1 MVKHLINQPPTPKPQ
16 PRIKDE
22 HIEEIRQ
29 HIETRGEYPLSAPH
43 ERIYRRLE
51 SMWRVRCNTSETFKN
66 RTQIIFEHSQDYDI
80 SEALAQ
86 KDWDDCITLYR
97 NYTNIDPNTE
107 LYISILRYDELIN
120 EARQAGKIE
129 AALQAMKSR
138 AELVS
143 KLQPDPNKPDYT
155 KQAPQVT
162 ALVVDDFTRI
172 LFEKAHNRMGDPQ
185 FYQDFLKLVLDIDD
199 PLTFDFK
206 TFLDSSLKTAETIDF
221 ENI

>member
-1 MVKHLINQPPTPKPQ
+1 MPKSLITQNSKPKTQTRVK
-16 PRIKDE
+16 DD

-29 HIETRGEYPLSAPH
+29 HIDSRGEYPLSTTH

-51 SMWRVRCNTSETFKN
+51 SMWRTRCNTSETFKN
-66 RTQIIFEHSQDYDI
+66 RTQIVFEHSQDYDI

-86 KDWDDCITLYR
+86 KDWDDVITLYR
-97 NYTNIDPNTE
+97 NYTTIDPNTE
-107 LYISILRYDELIN
+107 LYISILRFDELIN
-120 EARQAGKIE
+120 EARQMGKIE
-129 AALQAMKSR
+129 PALQAMKSR
-138 AELVS
+138 AELVA

-155 KQAPQVT
+155 RQAPQVT
-162 ALVVDDFTRI
+162 ALVIDDFTRI

-206 TFLDSSLKTAETIDF
+206 SFLKEAEKEAETV
-221 ENI
+221 EYEET